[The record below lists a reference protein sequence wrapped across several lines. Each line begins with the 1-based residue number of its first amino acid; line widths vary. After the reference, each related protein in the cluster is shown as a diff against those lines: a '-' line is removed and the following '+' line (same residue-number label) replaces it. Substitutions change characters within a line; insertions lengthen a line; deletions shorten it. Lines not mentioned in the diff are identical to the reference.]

1 MRSSTISLLI
11 TIILFSH
18 SLSGENEF
26 MSKNVYD
33 NLIHPVFVAKCQ
45 ECHGENKSK
54 GRLKLNS
61 KEDFLKGGSGA
72 GEDIVIKGN
81 IEDSE
86 LIYRITLP
94 KDDEEAM
101 PPMDDVDH
109 YNPVTKEELDV
120 MKAWISLGASFDLLV
135 SDLDTETSNSAL
147 HIVNNMPKKLI
158 SKNEA
163 LQTKLPIVPRAKPEL
178 LEKIREK
185 GILVIPIAQNTNAIY
200 VNASYIGKKFDDED
214 LQLLEPIA
222 EQLIWLNLAKTN
234 VSDKGISLLRKFK
247 LISRLHLENTPIT
260 DDSAEAISTLSNLK
274 YLNLYGTKISDA
286 SIKHFKNL
294 INLDKIFLWKTQMT
308 PLGAKTLK
316 KHFVDEKTYD
326 NLLSQKN
333 TIQKSITDYIK
344 TQQVKIKELEVV
356 KNQVSSK
363 SQDKVIINT
372 KCPVSQ
378 KNTNNSFHT
387 IYEGRKIGFC
397 CSKCKIKF
405 ENDGAVF
412 RSKIINFSA
421 STEFDS
427 ARKNCM
433 DEQLKMD
440 EKIDELQK
448 NLKVITSQISK
459 MGPDVNLGWEK
470 PIAHK

>member
-1 MRSSTISLLI
+1 
-11 TIILFSH
+11 
-18 SLSGENEF
+18 
-26 MSKNVYD
+26 
-33 NLIHPVFVAKCQ
+33 
-45 ECHGENKSK
+45 
-54 GRLKLNS
+54 
-61 KEDFLKGGSGA
+61 
-72 GEDIVIKGN
+72 
-81 IEDSE
+81 
-86 LIYRITLP
+86 
-94 KDDEEAM
+94 M

-222 EQLIWLNLAKTN
+222 EQIIWLNLAKTN

-397 CSKCKIKF
+397 CDKCKTKF
-405 ENDGAVF
+405 DKDGASY
-412 RSKIINFSA
+412 RSKITNFEPA
-421 STEFDS
+421 KKFTTIQST
-427 ARKNCM
+427 
-433 DEQLKMD
+433 LKSTQD
-440 EKIDELQK
+440 KKDQELEDVGAK
-448 NLKVITSQISK
+448 LRAVSLKLKS
-459 MGPDVNLGWEK
+459 MGPEINLGWSVITTE
-470 PIAHK
+470 